1 MDVDQILKEISFK
14 AMRSGGPGGQHVNKT
29 SSKVEISF
37 NVMDSSA
44 LTDSEKELLRNR
56 LGNWISADGIISFQ
70 SSDSRS
76 QHRNKAFAIDK
87 LIQFLEEHL
96 KVKKTRK
103 KTKPSRSAIERR
115 LKAKRIQSWKKE
127 NRKPPEF

>member
-14 AMRSGGPGGQHVNKT
+14 VMRSGGPGGQHVNKT

-37 NVMDSSA
+37 NVMNSSA
-44 LTDSEKELLRNR
+44 LTDSEKELLQNR
-56 LGNWISADGIISFQ
+56 LGNRLSADGTVSFQ

-76 QHRNKAFAIDK
+76 QHRNKALAIDK

-96 KVKKTRK
+96 KVKKARK
-103 KTKPSRSAIERR
+103 KTKPSRSAMERR
-115 LKAKRIQSWKKE
+115 LKAKCIQSWKKE